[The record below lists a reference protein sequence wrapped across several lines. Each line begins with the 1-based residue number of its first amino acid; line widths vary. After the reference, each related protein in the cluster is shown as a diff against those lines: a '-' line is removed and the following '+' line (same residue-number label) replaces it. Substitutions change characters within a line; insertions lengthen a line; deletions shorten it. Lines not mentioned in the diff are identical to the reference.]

1 MVPVGQRDDSRLVVD
16 IVKARMRVIGI
27 VDDESTTEAVT
38 VLGRQ
43 MAVVPESTSLVGRRE
58 VVQERV
64 VSRNGALADHGHT
77 VSPVGALLEE
87 AVPVLWGNRS
97 GLKL

>member
-16 IVKARMRVIGI
+16 IVKARMRIIGV
-27 VDDESTTEAVT
+27 VDNESTTEAVA

-43 MAVVPESTSLVGRRE
+43 MAMVPESTSLVRRRE

-64 VSRNGALADHGHT
+64 VSRNGALGDHGHT
-77 VSPVGALLEE
+77 VGIVGTFLEE
-87 AVPVLWGNRS
+87 SMPMLCG
-97 GLKL
+97 

>member
-43 MAVVPESTSLVGRRE
+43 MAVVPECTSLVGRRE

-64 VSRNGALADHGHT
+64 VSGNGALADHGYT
-77 VSPVGALLEE
+77 VGPVGTLLEE
-87 AVPVLWGNRS
+87 AVPVL
-97 GLKL
+97 